1 MTKAKETA
9 NVNRARDTAAE
20 SETDSVK
27 FIYRG
32 EEGNTST
39 DQFGYQFRDEKP
51 VEVSDQRAIEKLR
64 NNPFFEEQGK
74 RKRAKDDE
82 ENRPAVLDAGVN
94 PEPHE
99 PTGIIYG
106 GSGT

>member
-1 MTKAKETA
+1 MTKAKET
-9 NVNRARDTAAE
+9 VTTTKRV
-20 SETDSVK
+20 ETEADPDAVK

-32 EEGNTST
+32 PDGETAT

-51 VEVSDQRAIEKLR
+51 VPVSDKRAIEKLR
-64 NNPFFEEQGK
+64 GNPYFEEVGK
-74 RKRAKDDE
+74 RKARKDEDD
-82 ENRPAVLDAGVN
+82 ENRPAVVDAGVN